1 MNTAVN
7 LKNENMRMLDGMVQ
21 QVSEIIRGKEDK
33 ITLLM
38 GAFLASGHV
47 LLEDVPGVGKTT
59 LVRALAKVLGT
70 QMSRIQ
76 FTSDLL
82 PADVLGVHA
91 WDSQNN
97 AFVFRQGPI
106 FAELVLADEINRASP
121 KTQSALLEAM
131 AEKQISVDDK
141 TFSMPELFTVIATQ
155 NPMEHHGVYPLPES
169 QLDRFMVRIE
179 LGYLEEELERDL
191 LLSTKK
197 NTEQLREVKPY
208 FSVEQLLSLRQ
219 QVEQVHMEPSIASYL
234 LAIVG
239 ATRSHTSLS
248 LGASTRAAIDFAAM
262 VRAFAFISGRGYVV
276 ADDIKGLACAILAHR
291 LVLKQPRMDS
301 SDRLRCQ
308 VIINEILEQTP
319 VPR

>member
-1 MNTAVN
+1 MNTAEK
-7 LKNENMRMLDGMVQ
+7 LMNENMRMLDGLVM
-21 QVSEIIRGKEDK
+21 QVSEIIRGKKDK

-141 TFSMPELFTVIATQ
+141 TFSMPDLFTVIATQ

-179 LGYLEEELERDL
+179 LGYLEEDLEREL
-191 LLSTKK
+191 LLSTQKPL
-197 NTEQLREVKPY
+197 EQLREVKHSL
-208 FSVEQLLSLRQ
+208 SVDQLLALRQ
-219 QVEQVHMEPSIASYL
+219 QVQRVHMEASIASYL
-234 LAIVG
+234 LAVVS
-239 ATRSHTSLS
+239 ATRSHNSLS

-262 VRAFAFISGRGYVV
+262 ARAFAFISGRGYVV
-276 ADDIKGLACAILAHR
+276 ADDVKNLAITVLAHR

-301 SDRLRCQ
+301 SDRQRCQ
-308 VIINEILEQTP
+308 SIIEEILEQIP